1 MMRLTPTG
9 PRSEPV
15 GRRRPAPPQALALI
29 LVLIVLVA
37 AASACSSYGPSPTAT
52 PAPKPAEPT
61 KAAAGPTTA
70 PAPAAVTAGSLA
82 DAGKGVFANKCAS
95 CHGANGQG
103 GAGPANIGSSNQLA
117 KYATG
122 KGLYDKVST
131 TMPKSAPGSLKA
143 EEYLQV
149 TALLLVQNN
158 FVKAADPLDATKLAA
173 VPIK

>member
-1 MMRLTPTG
+1 MLSLTPAC
-9 PRSEPV
+9 PRSDRA
-15 GRRRPAPPQALALI
+15 GRRTLAPQVLVLI
-29 LVLIVLVA
+29 LVLIVLAA

-61 KAAAGPTTA
+61 KAAGPTTA

-82 DAGKGVFANKCAS
+82 DAGKTVFANRCAG

-103 GAGPANIGSSNQLA
+103 ANGPANIGSGNQLA

-131 TMPKSAPGSLKA
+131 TMPKSAPGTLTAA
-143 EEYLQV
+143 EYMQV
-149 TALLLVQNN
+149 TAFLLVQNN
-158 FVKAADPLDATKLAA
+158 FVKATDPLDASKLAA
-173 VPIK
+173 IAIK